1 MPTTTE
7 EPKNPAAKRE
17 GATEG
22 AGDANRE
29 GARDGAGPATR
40 EGARDGAGDANRDGA
55 RDGAGPPNREG
66 ARDGAGSATRGAVAA
81 PAGAGSLSPVAAALA
96 ACGAM
101 AAVGS
106 SFAVLDGLRDYPAAG
121 GQALRYALGALLLV
135 AIARGRVRRPTGR
148 ELVRLALLAATGLAA
163 FNLLVLAAEDS
174 MDPGSVGVVVATVP
188 VLLAIAGPLQ
198 AGTRPQPRVIA
209 AGAIVAA
216 GAAAVQGLGDVTSA
230 GLAAA
235 LSALACEAAFSLLA
249 APLLVRLGPV
259 SVSAWAVGLA
269 VPMLATPALVAQ
281 GPGQAFPMPTLG
293 EVAGLVWL
301 AAVVT
306 ALAFV
311 LWYSAVRAL
320 GVERA
325 GLFAGVLPVAALL
338 CAAALGDSQL
348 TAGRIAGVLAVAAGI
363 AAGLGV
369 SRSRASPAYAPSPPA
384 SPPA

>member
-1 MPTTTE
+1 
-7 EPKNPAAKRE
+7 
-17 GATEG
+17 
-22 AGDANRE
+22 
-29 GARDGAGPATR
+29 
-40 EGARDGAGDANRDGA
+40 
-55 RDGAGPPNREG
+55 
-66 ARDGAGSATRGAVAA
+66 
-81 PAGAGSLSPVAAALA
+81 
-96 ACGAM
+96 M

-216 GAAAVQGLGDVTSA
+216 GAAAVQGLGGDVTSA

-235 LSALACEAAFSLLA
+235 LGALACEAAFSLLA

-269 VPMLATPALVAQ
+269 VPMLAIPALVAQ
-281 GPGQAFPMPTLG
+281 GPAQAFPMPTLG

-363 AAGLGV
+363 AAGLSVG
-369 SRSRASPAYAPSPPA
+369 RSRPSGAIRELAPA
-384 SPPA
+384 SGLRTSD

>member
-1 MPTTTE
+1 VAE
-7 EPKNPAAKRE
+7 DAREARRE
-17 GATEG
+17 GSPEPG
-22 AGDANRE
+22 R
-29 GARDGAGPATR
+29 ARGLA
-40 EGARDGAGDANRDGA
+40 
-55 RDGAGPPNREG
+55 
-66 ARDGAGSATRGAVAA
+66 
-81 PAGAGSLSPVAAALA
+81 PVAAGLA
-96 ACGAM
+96 ASGAM

-106 SFAVLDGLRDYPAAG
+106 SFAVLDGLRDYPAAS
-121 GQALRYALGALLLV
+121 GQALRYTVGALLLF
-135 AIARGRVRRPTGR
+135 AIARGRIGRPAPR
-148 ELVRLALLAATGLAA
+148 ALVRLALLAATGLAA

-188 VLLAIAGPLQ
+188 VLLALAGPIQ
-198 AGTRPQPRVIA
+198 AKRRPQPRVIA

-216 GAAAVQGLGDVTSA
+216 GAAAIQGLGGDVTAA

-235 LSALACEAAFSLLA
+235 LGALACEAAFSLLA
-249 APLLVRLGPV
+249 APLLGTLGPV
-259 SVSAWAVGLA
+259 SVSAWAVSLA
-269 VPMLATPALVAQ
+269 VPMLAIGALIAD
-281 GPGQAFPMPTLG
+281 GPEAFQIPTATEAASL
-293 EVAGLVWL
+293 AWL

-369 SRSRASPAYAPSPPA
+369 SRRRPLELRGARRVRRPALAGLVLDGQLDRDLGGAADPDHDLR
-384 SPPA
+384 

>member
-1 MPTTTE
+1 
-7 EPKNPAAKRE
+7 
-17 GATEG
+17 
-22 AGDANRE
+22 
-29 GARDGAGPATR
+29 
-40 EGARDGAGDANRDGA
+40 
-55 RDGAGPPNREG
+55 
-66 ARDGAGSATRGAVAA
+66 
-81 PAGAGSLSPVAAALA
+81 
-96 ACGAM
+96 M

-121 GQALRYALGALLLV
+121 GQALRYTAGALILV
-135 AIARGRVRRPTGR
+135 AIARGRIGRPKPR
-148 ELVRLALLAATGLAA
+148 ELLRLALLAATGLAA

-188 VLLAIAGPLQ
+188 VLLALAGPLQ
-198 AGTRPQPRVIA
+198 ANRRPQPRVIA

-216 GAAAVQGLGDVTSA
+216 GAAAVQGLGGDVTA
-230 GLAAA
+230 QGLAAA
-235 LSALACEAAFSLLA
+235 LGALACEAAFSLLA
-249 APLLVRLGPV
+249 APLLNSLGPV
-259 SVSAWAVGLA
+259 SVSAWAVSLA
-269 VPMLATPALVAQ
+269 IPMLAALALITD
-281 GPGQAFPMPTLG
+281 GPRAFPTPTLT
-293 EVAGLVWL
+293 EAASLAWL

-369 SRSRASPAYAPSPPA
+369 SRRNRLELRGARRVRRPALAGLA
-384 SPPA
+384 LDGQLDRDLGGAADLDHDLR